1 MTKQTYTVWVGGV
14 PDLENI
20 DIEWAKEI
28 ADEWREQ
35 GYDDVVIEKTAYNPN
50 HWDNSCQT
58 LVRYND

>member
-1 MTKQTYTVWVGGV
+1 MLKQTYTVWVGGV

-35 GYDDVVIEKTAYNPN
+35 GYDDVVIEKHVYNPDA
-50 HWDNSCQT
+50 WDNSCQT
-58 LVRYND
+58 MTRYN

>member
-1 MTKQTYTVWVGGV
+1 MPDNNRYTVWVGGV
-14 PDLENI
+14 ADLENI

-35 GYDDVVIEKTAYNPN
+35 GYDDVVIEKHVYNPD

-58 LVRYND
+58 LRRLV